1 MMKKKKLYLIDKYD
15 DAMFKT
21 TKKLNIYKQPCI
33 NKNLKYIIKLVER
46 REEEYLYKKK
56 KMLHDNYD
64 MPF

>member
-1 MMKKKKLYLIDKYD
+1 MY
-15 DAMFKT
+15 
-21 TKKLNIYKQPCI
+21 